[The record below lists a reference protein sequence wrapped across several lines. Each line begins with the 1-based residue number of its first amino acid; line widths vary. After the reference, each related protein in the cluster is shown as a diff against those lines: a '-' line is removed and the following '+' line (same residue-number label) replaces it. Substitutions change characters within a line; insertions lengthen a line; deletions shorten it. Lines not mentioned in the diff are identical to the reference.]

1 MALLLSC
8 FDGVCVLSPI
18 SSSSFWA
25 IDGAGYLFYDASNNS
40 MAIRPAI
47 SLKSSVKI
55 SSGNGSKSNPFAI
68 Q

>member
-8 FDGVCVLSPI
+8 FDGVCVLSSI

-25 IDGAGYLFYDASNNS
+25 IDGAGYLFYDVSINS
-40 MAIRPAI
+40 MAICSAI

-55 SSGNGSKSNPFAI
+55 SSGNGMASNPFVV